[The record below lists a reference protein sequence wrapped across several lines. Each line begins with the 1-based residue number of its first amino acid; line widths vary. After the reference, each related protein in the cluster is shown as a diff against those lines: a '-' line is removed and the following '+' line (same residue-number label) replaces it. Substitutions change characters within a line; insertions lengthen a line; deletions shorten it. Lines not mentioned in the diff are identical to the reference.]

1 MITVKKEKLKKNSFR
16 GQWVNKKSL
25 KEFPIS
31 NLTKKVIDYSLE
43 EISDL
48 RKFL

>member
-1 MITVKKEKLKKNSFR
+1 M
-16 GQWVNKKSL
+16 GKSEISQ
-25 KEFPIS
+25 KFPIS